1 MITMNEVNKN
11 FNEVFEREDTLY
23 VPDKYKNKSSHTP
36 YDEANFYI
44 DQVRK
49 LKVSTQSF
57 I

>member
-1 MITMNEVNKN
+1 MNEVNKN